1 MAWTESAQ
9 KLERTFTFKNFID
22 AFSWMTSIAIEVEK
36 MNHHPEWNNVYN
48 KVHVQ
53 LTTHDAGN
61 KVTQKDRDLAQKMDQ
76 HYTKFI

>member
-9 KLERTFTFKNFID
+9 KLERTFTFNNFID
-22 AFSWMTSIAIEVEK
+22 AFSWMTSMAIEVEK